1 MHPSSYGRSVLAPA
15 SLAGVDP
22 IFTSLNLRTIL
33 SPATHAPNTIA
44 LIRHLSVMPFLVG
57 LGFALPQQ
65 ARQTHRPN
73 RVPCV
78 RTGLP
83 PRAALHP
90 ALRRRSCIWL
100 QARDVGLEGLT
111 PSGCVRSMAHWG
123 GLPWPPGTVCC
134 TRSHCGSCRAP
145 WFPRP
150 SSRRCFHQAEAWW
163 PPHQRRN
170 GLPGVS
176 EAAST
181 RDAHATRGGGH
192 RPSGRWKSAAPKT

>member
-123 GLPWPPGTVCC
+123 GLPWPPGTVSFCRPKRANQWVV
-134 TRSHCGSCRAP
+134 TTAPPAMKVEGASCYLAP
-145 WFPRP
+145 SPPEPDWRI
-150 SSRRCFHQAEAWW
+150 SRIR
-163 PPHQRRN
+163 
-170 GLPGVS
+170 LSV
-176 EAAST
+176 
-181 RDAHATRGGGH
+181 
-192 RPSGRWKSAAPKT
+192 